1 MTTESSTSIGRR
13 LARGSRMAAASA
25 LLAAG
30 MLAGAT
36 GAQAA
41 GGTVVIA
48 RNMDINSLD
57 PAAGFCDT
65 CQIYFS
71 AVYEPLVGLGADNAT
86 IVPRLASKWE
96 VNADQTRFTFTIAD
110 GAVFADGSPVEAK
123 DVKWSLERLAN
134 LKGSPSFLMD
144 GVTAIETPDAKTVV
158 ISLAAPNS
166 EFLGILT
173 APYTGTVNSDVAS
186 QQGALAGSDA
196 SAKDTA
202 EKWFVANSAGSGPF
216 VLTSYKPDDELRLAR
231 NPKYWGQAPAVDE
244 VVIRQVKDAVSQA
257 QMLESGAADIAMQ
270 IDPDTARTVRSP
282 DVTIETVPS
291 YNFLYVALS
300 PGAKGNKVP
309 LTKKVR
315 QAFGYALDYQGVVDF
330 TVGGD
335 GKLQPVAI
343 PNGFPGTK
351 DLPAPKQDLAKA
363 KALLVEAGLA
373 DGFEIDARFPA
384 MNVYGVDLSLMMQKV
399 QQDVAKA
406 GIKVNLNPLTFS
418 VWREQVGGDG
428 IPLTAVFY
436 APDYYGSG
444 QYVQYF
450 GMTKDAPWAKRAKI
464 NDNPDEL
471 NPKEAELL
479 AKALASSGKEM
490 EGYFHQIA
498 LEMIDDRI
506 IFPLVSPNLVLAY
519 RNDLSGVRYS
529 ACCNLPLWELKR
541 N

>member
-1 MTTESSTSIGRR
+1 MSRHSTQSGRIGFGHR
-13 LARGSRMAAASA
+13 ARALAAAGF
-25 LLAAG
+25 LAAG
-30 MLAGAT
+30 LAVGTPVAE
-36 GAQAA
+36 AA

-48 RNMDINSLD
+48 RNMDVNSLD

-71 AVYEPLVGLGADNAT
+71 SVYESLVGLAADNET

-96 VNADQTRFTFTIAD
+96 INADQTQFTFTIAE

-144 GVTAIETPDAKTVV
+144 GVTGIETPDARTVV
-158 ISLAAPNS
+158 ISLAAPNG

-173 APYTGTVNSDVAS
+173 APYTGAVNSDVAAEH
-186 QQGALAGSDA
+186 GALASADA
-196 SAKDTA
+196 STKDTA
-202 EKWFVANSAGSGPF
+202 EKWFVGNSAGSGPF
-216 VLTSYKPDDELRLAR
+216 MLTSYKPDDELRLAR
-231 NPKYWGQAPAVDE
+231 NPNYWGAQPAVDE
-244 VVIRQVKDAVSQA
+244 VVIKQVKDAVTQA

-270 IDPDTARTVRSP
+270 VDPDTAATVRNP

-291 YNFLYVALS
+291 YNFVYVALS
-300 PGAKGNKVP
+300 PGAKDVKAP
-309 LTKKVR
+309 LTKTVR
-315 QAFGYALDYQGVVDF
+315 EAFAHALDYQGVVDF
-330 TVGGD
+330 TVGGA

-351 DLPAPKQDLAKA
+351 GLPQPKHDIAKA
-363 KALLVEAGLA
+363 KALLAEAGLP
-373 DGFEIDARFPA
+373 DGFEIDARYPN

-479 AKALASSGKEM
+479 AKALSSSGKEM
-490 EGYFHQIA
+490 EDYFHQIA
-498 LEMIDDRI
+498 LEMIGDRI

-519 RNDLSGVRYS
+519 RKNVDGVRYS

>member
-1 MTTESSTSIGRR
+1 MSRHSINSLTEVIGR
-13 LARGSRMAAASA
+13 GGRMAAMSA
-25 LLAAG
+25 LLATG
-30 MLAGAT
+30 LLAGAPV
-36 GAQAA
+36 AQAA

-48 RNMDINSLD
+48 RNMDVNSLD

-71 AVYEPLVGLGADNAT
+71 ATYEALVGLAADNET

-96 VNADQTRFTFTIAD
+96 VNADQTRFTFTVAD

-134 LKGSPSFLMD
+134 LKGSPSFMMD
-144 GVTAIETPDAKTVV
+144 GVTGIETPDARTVV
-158 ISLAAPNS
+158 ISLAAPSS

-173 APYTGTVNSDVAS
+173 APYTGVVNSDVAS
-186 QQGALAGSDA
+186 EHGAVAGSDA
-196 SAKDTA
+196 SSKDTA

-216 VLTSYKPDDELRLAR
+216 VLANYKPDDELRLAR
-231 NPKYWGQAPAVDE
+231 NPNYWGVMPAVDE
-244 VVIRQVKDAVSQA
+244 VVIKQVKDAVTQA

-270 IDPDTARTVRSP
+270 IDPDTARTVRSS
-282 DVTIETVPS
+282 DVAIETVPS
-291 YNFLYVALS
+291 YNFVYVALS
-300 PGAKGNKVP
+300 PGAKGNKVK
-309 LTKKVR
+309 LTKTVR

-335 GKLQPVAI
+335 GKLQPAPI

-351 DLPAPKQDLAKA
+351 GLPAPKQDIAKA
-363 KALLVEAGLA
+363 KALLAEAGLP
-373 DGFEIDARFPA
+373 DGFEIDAKYPN

-418 VWREQVGGDG
+418 VWREQVSGDG

-436 APDYYGSG
+436 APDYFGSG

-450 GMTKDAPWAKRAKI
+450 AMTEGSPWAKRAKI

-471 NPKEAELL
+471 NPKEADLL
-479 AKALASSGKEM
+479 AKALSSSGKEM

-498 LEMIDDRI
+498 LEMISDRI
-506 IFPLVSPNLVLAY
+506 ILPLVSPNLVLAY
-519 RNDLSGVRYS
+519 RKDMSGVRYS

>member
-1 MTTESSTSIGRR
+1 MTRKLSISRGLR
-13 LARGSRMAAASA
+13 LAAAST

-30 MLAGAT
+30 ALTGTLAGAS
-36 GAQAA
+36 AALAA

-48 RNMDINSLD
+48 RNMDFNSLD

-71 AVYEPLVGLGADNAT
+71 AVYEPLVGLAADNAT

-96 VNADQTRFTFTIAD
+96 VNADQTKFTFTIAD

-144 GVTAIETPDAKTVV
+144 GVTGIEAPDAKTVV
-158 ISLAAPNS
+158 ISLAAPNG

-173 APYTGTVNSDVAS
+173 APYTGAVNSDVAA
-186 QQGALAGSDA
+186 QHGALAGSDA
-196 SAKDTA
+196 SGKDTA

-231 NPKYWGQAPAVDE
+231 NPKYWGAKPAVDE
-244 VVIRQVKDAVSQA
+244 VVIKQVKDAVTQA

-270 IDPDTARTVRSP
+270 VDPDTAKSVRSP
-282 DVTIETVPS
+282 DVKIETVPS
-291 YNFLYVALS
+291 YNFVYVALS
-300 PGAKGNKVP
+300 PGAKSNKVK
-309 LTKKVR
+309 LTKTVR
-315 QAFGYALDYQGVVDF
+315 EAFGHALDYQGAVDF

-335 GKLQPVAI
+335 GKLQPAPI

-351 DLPAPKQDLAKA
+351 GLPAPKQDLAKA
-363 KALLVEAGLA
+363 KALLAEAGHP
-373 DGFEIDARFPA
+373 DGFELEAKFPA
-384 MNVYGVDLSLMMQKV
+384 MNVYGVDLSLLMQKV

-406 GIKVNLNPLTFS
+406 GIKVTLSPLTFS
-418 VWREQVGGDG
+418 VWREQVSGDG

-444 QYVQYF
+444 QYAQYF
-450 GMTKDAPWAKRAKI
+450 GMTKGAPWAKRAKLA
-464 NDNPDEL
+464 DDEL
-471 NPKEAELL
+471 NPRAADLL

-490 EGYFHQIA
+490 EGHFNQIA
-498 LEMIDDRI
+498 LEMIGDRI
-506 IFPLVSPNLVLAY
+506 IFPLVSPNLILAY
-519 RNDLSGVRYS
+519 RKDLAGVRYS